1 VIRMGQPG
9 RSNFKVLIRYA
20 ADAYV
25 PISDLRLLNPVMSIH
40 PAATPS
46 PELLARFAAIVG
58 KKYAVTDPAAQ
69 APYLVEMRGLY
80 QGRTSLVLRPG
91 TTAEVAAIVRLAN
104 ETKTPVVPQGGNT
117 GLVGG
122 QIPLAG
128 EIVLSLTRLDRVR
141 EVDPISNTMTCEAG
155 VVLANAQA
163 AAAAAER
170 LFPLSL
176 AAEGSCTIGGNLATN
191 AGGTAVL
198 AYGNARE
205 LVLGLEVVLADGR
218 IWNGLSKLKKDNTGY
233 DLKQL
238 FVGAEGTLGVIT
250 AAVLKLFPRP
260 HAVET
265 AFAGVASPRAALAL
279 LNLTEERAG
288 GAVTSF
294 ELMPRIA
301 VEFALRHG
309 AGTRDPL
316 GAPHPWY
323 VLIELSSAAREG
335 LRASLEEL
343 LASAAERGL
352 LADAA
357 IATSIEQAQSF
368 WHLRNLIS
376 ETQRPEGGSIKHDV
390 SVPVAAVP
398 AFIEAA
404 SAAVETLIPGC
415 RPVPFGHLGDGNV
428 HFNVSQPVGA
438 DKAEFLAQWGTVNAC
453 VHDIVGKFHGSISA
467 EHGIGRLKRDLL
479 PHVKDPVTLELM
491 RALKHTL
498 DPNGILNPGKLL

>member
-1 VIRMGQPG
+1 
-9 RSNFKVLIRYA
+9 
-20 ADAYV
+20 
-25 PISDLRLLNPVMSIH
+25 MSIQR
-40 PAATPS
+40 AAPPN

-58 KKYAVTDPAAQ
+58 EKYAVTDPAAQ

-80 QGRTSLVLRPG
+80 HGRSPLVLRPG
-91 TTAEVAAIVRLAN
+91 TPAEIAAILKLAN
-104 ETKTPVVPQGGNT
+104 ETRTSIVPQGGNT

-128 EIVLSLTRLDRVR
+128 EIVLSLTRLDRIR
-141 EVDPISNTMTCEAG
+141 EVDPVSNTMTCEAG

-163 AAAAAER
+163 AAAAVER

-176 AAEGSCTIGGNLATN
+176 AAEGSCTIGGNVSTN

-218 IWNGLSKLKKDNTGY
+218 MWNGLTKLKKDNTGY

-238 FVGAEGTLGVIT
+238 FIGAEGTLGIIT
-250 AAVLKLFPRP
+250 AAVLKLFARP

-265 AFAGVASPRAALAL
+265 AFAGVASPRAALGL
-279 LNLTEERAG
+279 LNLAEERAG

-294 ELMPRIA
+294 ELMSRIA

-309 AGTRDPL
+309 PGARDPL
-316 GAPHPWY
+316 AAPHPWY
-323 VLIELSSAAREG
+323 VLIELSSAGREG
-335 LRASLEEL
+335 LRGPLEDL
-343 LASAAERGL
+343 LAAAAQRGL
-352 LADAA
+352 VDDAA
-357 IATSIEQAQSF
+357 IAASIDQANSF

-390 SVPVAAVP
+390 SVPVVAVP
-398 AFIEAA
+398 DFIAAA
-404 SAAVETLIPGC
+404 SAAVEALIPGC
-415 RPVPFGHLGDGNV
+415 RPVPFGHLGDGNI

-438 DKAEFLAQWGTVNAC
+438 DKAAFLAQWGAVNAR
-453 VHDIVGKFHGSISA
+453 VHEIVGKFHGSISA

-479 PHVKDPVTLELM
+479 AHVKDPVALDLM
-491 RALKHTL
+491 RALKCTL